1 MTKTIK
7 IMAALAGFTVMTA
20 GTAMAG
26 QIPLQS
32 QPIATEAA
40 HSNSAVTF
48 GNSATVGSPAGTQT
62 PVTTS
67 PGFTPFLGN

>member
-20 GTAMAG
+20 GTAMAA
-26 QIPLQS
+26 QLPLQS
-32 QPIATEAA
+32 QPIAAEAA
-40 HSNSAVTF
+40 HSNGAVTF
-48 GNSATVGSPAGTQT
+48 GSSATAGTPAGVQT

-67 PGFTPFLGN
+67 PGFTPFMGN